1 MTERDINTMR
11 AQWHRAFDSYLER
24 GDESARIAAHELG
37 KQLMKSGIP
46 LREML
51 NRAMGAMGNAARGA
65 DGHAQLARVFAAG
78 EAFMFDCAAPYDDA
92 LRAAAETSV
101 GLRAQADR
109 MEEQL
114 RRIAHE
120 IHDSS
125 AQYLA
130 SVHAELHR
138 ALAVAPSELAPR
150 LQRVQALLN
159 QVESDLRR
167 FSQEL
172 RPTILDDLGLIPAL
186 HELSRSVGE
195 NNGVVV
201 VVEGPMDERFSPAIE
216 TALYRTVQEALTGA
230 SRQHHA
236 RRVKVKIESKGNEI
250 RCSIADDGGGLT
262 GRSSASNRGPTLIG
276 IRERLAALGG
286 TLVHENRPDGRGS
299 QLTASIP
306 LEVSHVTTRLGR

>member
-1 MTERDINTMR
+1 MTERDTKTTR
-11 AQWHRAFDSYLER
+11 AEWHRAFGSYLEH
-24 GDESARIAAHELG
+24 GGESARTAAHELG
-37 KQLMKSGIP
+37 GQLMKSGIP

-51 NRAMGAMGNAARGA
+51 NRVMGAMGTAARGA

-130 SVHAELHR
+130 SVHTELHR
-138 ALAVAPSELAPR
+138 ALATAPSELVPR

-159 QVESDLRR
+159 QVDSDLRR

-172 RPTILDDLGLIPAL
+172 RPTILDDLGLVPAL

-195 NNGVVV
+195 KKGVVIV
-201 VVEGPMDERFSPAIE
+201 VDGPMDERFSPAVE

-230 SRQHHA
+230 GRQNHA
-236 RRVKVKIESKGNEI
+236 RRVKVKIESTQNEI

-262 GRSSASNRGPTLIG
+262 SRSSASNCGSELIG

-286 TLVHENRPDGRGS
+286 TLVYENRPDGRGT